1 MESLI
6 INKEFNAII
15 LTNVLRKHWYKPLII
30 AIIGLFIAL
39 LYLRYTKQT
48 FESTSTIQIVE
59 EDRVKDVL
67 GDKGVVQTNTD
78 ISEEIELLRSEVLFQ
93 QMLKKLNMDISL
105 FSEGKLLTK
114 NLYGNLPFSLILY
127 ELKDSSLCGVRIN
140 LSTVKNKNIILSYQH
155 NGMSFKVSG
164 VINKAINTRHFKLV
178 FRTVNPSELY
188 NSIENNN
195 LYFQINNQASLG
207 AEMKSGLKV
216 ELLDPNAKTI
226 QLSYVNNNPII
237 CYNVVRNLLDV
248 YLNFDKSTKQS
259 KTNQTIVFIDQQ
271 LDSLSR
277 LVNNSKD
284 SLSDFQ
290 RNERIPNPERVENQL
305 SENINELTG
314 RLLEI
319 NEEISTLVMV
329 NNKISLDPN
338 RLEIYRL
345 IPEMVGKKSF
355 EGTILRQI
363 EDLNQLLETQEDLLR
378 DVTNENKQNKV
389 INERISNRIV
399 SIKRSL
405 KMIDDRLKNDKL
417 SIQSKINEIEA
428 KYYGL
433 PEKTMEFERLKYMQ
447 ELNNRYLSLFTEKK
461 IEYELSNAGYSTS
474 NRILNAPN
482 LPSSAIS
489 PNILFTY
496 LLLGILGFL
505 VGLLFVMFKYVTY
518 NEITTLQD
526 LQALLPSE
534 TNILGS
540 IPIYRKKMKYSQIV
554 VSETSK
560 SRLAEAIRNIRSNMS
575 FVNKDAKVIAVTS
588 SVSGEGKTFVI
599 LNLAGLMAVSGKKTL
614 ILDLDLRK
622 PKVHHGFN
630 VENTNGMSNF
640 ISGLS
645 TFDEVVQHSTFNNLD
660 FITSGPIPP
669 NPSELIQSDA
679 FKTILSDLKERYD
692 IILID
697 NPPVGIVSDGIH
709 ILAQADIPI
718 YVFKANYS
726 KRIFAERV
734 DELFKVQK
742 LKNLNVIL
750 NGTENNNSIYGY
762 GYQYSYIDSGYYT
775 EDEQSGFFLF
785 NWMNKLKIK
794 WKK

>member
-1 MESLI
+1 MGSLI
-6 INKEFNAII
+6 INKEFNIII
-15 LTNVLRKHWYKPLII
+15 LINVLRKHWYKPLII
-30 AIIGLFIAL
+30 SAFGLITAF

-67 GDKGVVQTNTD
+67 GDKGVVQSNTD
-78 ISEEIELLRSEVLFQ
+78 LSEEIELLRSDVLFQ
-93 QMLKKLNMDISL
+93 QMLRKLNMEISV

-114 NLYGNLPFSLILY
+114 NLYGNLPFSLIMY
-127 ELKDSSLCGVRIN
+127 EIKDSSICGVRIN
-140 LSTVKNKNIILSYQH
+140 LLTVNNKNIILSYQH
-155 NGMSFKVSG
+155 NGKSYKVSG
-164 VINKAINTRHFKLV
+164 IFNQVINSRHFKLV
-178 FRTVNPSELY
+178 FRTANPSEVFK
-188 NSIENNN
+188 SIENNN
-195 LYFQINNQASLG
+195 LYFQINNQAIL
-207 AEMKSGLKV
+207 ATEMKSGLKV
-216 ELLDPNAKTI
+216 EPLDPNAKTI
-226 QLSYVNNNPII
+226 QLSYVHNNPII

-248 YLNFDKSTKQS
+248 YLNFDKSNKQS
-259 KTNQTIVFIDQQ
+259 KTNQTITFIDQQ
-271 LDSLSR
+271 VDSLSR

-290 RNERIPNPERVENQL
+290 RNERIPNPERVESQL
-305 SENINELTG
+305 SENINDLTG

-319 NEEISTLVMV
+319 NEEISTLIMV

-363 EDLNQLLETQEDLLR
+363 EDLNKLLETQEDLLR
-378 DVTNENKQNKV
+378 DVTEENKQNKV
-389 INERISNRIV
+389 INERITNRVV

-405 KMIDDRLKNDKL
+405 KMIDDRLKNDRL

-482 LPSSAIS
+482 IPSSAIS
-489 PNILFTY
+489 PNITLTY
-496 LLLGILGFL
+496 LLLGFL
-505 VGLLFVMFKYVTY
+505 SFFIGLLIPIFRYLTY
-518 NEITTLQD
+518 NEITSIQD
-526 LQALLPSE
+526 LQSLLPSE

-540 IPIYRKKMKYSQIV
+540 LPIYRKKMKHSQIV
-554 VSETSK
+554 VSESSK

-575 FVNKDAKVIAVTS
+575 FINKDAKVIAISS

-599 LNLAGLMAVSGKKTL
+599 LNLAGLIAASGKK
-614 ILDLDLRK
+614 IVVIDLDLRK
-622 PKVHHGFN
+622 PKLHHGFN
-630 VENTNGMSNF
+630 SENTNGMSNF

-645 TFDEVVQHSTFNNLD
+645 TFDEVIQHSTINNLD
-660 FITSGPIPP
+660 FITSGLIPP

-679 FKTILSDLKERYD
+679 FKTILNDLKERYD
-692 IILID
+692 MILID

-726 KRIFAERV
+726 KRVFAERV
-734 DELFKVQK
+734 EELFKVQK

-762 GYQYSYIDSGYYT
+762 VYQYSYNDSGYYT
-775 EDEQSGFFLF
+775 EDERSGFFLF
-785 NWMNKLKIK
+785 NWMNELKMK

>member
-1 MESLI
+1 MGSLI
-6 INKEFNAII
+6 INKEYNIII
-15 LTNVLRKHWYKPLII
+15 LINVLRKHWYKPLIFT
-30 AIIGLFIAL
+30 AFGLMTAF
-39 LYLRYTKQT
+39 LYLRYTEQN
-48 FESTSTIQIVE
+48 FETTSTIQIVE
-59 EDRVKDVL
+59 EDKVKDVL
-67 GDKGVVQTNTD
+67 GDKGVVQSTTD
-78 ISEEIELLRSEVLFQ
+78 LSEEIELLRSDVLFQ
-93 QMLKKLNMDISL
+93 QMLRKLNMEISV

-114 NLYGNLPFSLILY
+114 NLYGELPFSLIMY

-140 LSTVKNKNIILSYQH
+140 LLADNNNKIILSYDH
-155 NGMSFKVSG
+155 NGTSYKVSG
-164 VINKAINTRHFKLV
+164 IFNQVINSRHFKLV
-178 FRTVNPSELY
+178 LRAVNPSDVFKI
-188 NSIENNN
+188 IENNN
-195 LYFQINNQASLG
+195 LYFQINNQAIL
-207 AEMKSGLKV
+207 ATEMKSGLRV
-216 ELLDPNAKTI
+216 EPLDPNAKTI
-226 QLSYVNNNPII
+226 KLSYVHNNPII

-248 YLNFDKSTKQS
+248 YLNFDKSNKQS
-259 KTNQTIVFIDQQ
+259 KTNQTITFIDQQ

-290 RNERIPNPERVENQL
+290 RNERIPNPERVESQL
-305 SENINELTG
+305 SENINDLTG

-319 NEEISTLVMV
+319 NEEISTLIMV
-329 NNKISLDPN
+329 NNKISIDPN

-363 EDLNQLLETQEDLLR
+363 EDLNVLLETQEDLLR
-378 DVTNENKQNKV
+378 DVTAENKQNKV
-389 INERISNRIV
+389 INERITNRVV

-405 KMIDDRLKNDKL
+405 KMIDDRLKNDRL

-482 LPSSAIS
+482 IPSSAIS
-489 PNILFTY
+489 PNITLTY
-496 LLLGILGFL
+496 LLLGFL
-505 VGLLFVMFKYVTY
+505 SFFIGLLIPIFRYLTY
-518 NEITTLQD
+518 NEITSIQD
-526 LQALLPSE
+526 LQSLLPSE

-540 IPIYRKKMKYSQIV
+540 LPIYRKKMKHSQIV
-554 VSETSK
+554 VSESSK

-575 FVNKDAKVIAVTS
+575 FINKDAKVIAISS

-599 LNLAGLMAVSGKKTL
+599 LNLAGLIAASGKK
-614 ILDLDLRK
+614 IVVIDLDLRK
-622 PKVHHGFN
+622 PKLHHGFN
-630 VENTNGMSNF
+630 SENTNGMSNF

-645 TFDEVVQHSTFNNLD
+645 TFNEVIQHSTINNLD
-660 FITSGPIPP
+660 FITSGLIPP

-692 IILID
+692 MILID

-726 KRIFAERV
+726 KRVFAERV
-734 DELFKVQK
+734 EELFKVQK
-742 LKNLNVIL
+742 LKSLNVIL

-762 GYQYSYIDSGYYT
+762 GYQYSYNDSGYYT
-775 EDEQSGFFLF
+775 EDERSGFFLF
-785 NWMNKLKIK
+785 NWMNELKMK

>member
-1 MESLI
+1 MSIRI
-6 INKEFNAII
+6 INKDFNAII
-15 LTNVLRKHWYKPLII
+15 LNNVLRKHWYKPIILAVIGII
-30 AIIGLFIAL
+30 AAFI
-39 LYLRYTKQT
+39 YLRYTKQT
-48 FESTSTIQIVE
+48 YESSSIIQLVE
-59 EDRVKDVL
+59 EDKVKEVL
-67 GDKGVVQTNTD
+67 GDKRIAQASTD
-78 ISEEIELLRSEVLFQ
+78 LSKEVEFLRSDVLFDAV
-93 QMLKKLNMDISL
+93 LKQLNMNISL

-114 NLYGNLPFSLILY
+114 DLYGNAPFSITVYSLY
-127 ELKDSSLCGVRIN
+127 DSSICGKRIDIS
-140 LSTVKNKNIILSYQH
+140 LENKNAILLTYSHQ
-155 NGMSFKVSG
+155 GKIFKVKG
-164 VINKAINTRHFKLV
+164 NLNNIITTNHFKL
-178 FRTVNPSELY
+178 
-188 NSIENNN
+188 SIKSNNTKEVYYIIQNNN
-195 LYFQINNQASLG
+195 LYFRFNNQKILG
-207 AEMKSGLKV
+207 DEMKTGLNISQ
-216 ELLDPNAKTI
+216 LDVNAKTI
-226 QLSYVNNNPII
+226 KISFLNDNAEI
-237 CYNVVRNLLDV
+237 CYNVVENV
-248 YLNFDKSTKQS
+248 INTYINFDKINKQT
-259 KTNQTIVFIDQQ
+259 KTNQTLIFINQQ

-277 LVNNSKD
+277 LLKSSQD
-284 SLSDFQ
+284 SLSNFQ
-290 RNERIPNPERVENQL
+290 RNEKISNIERLETQL
-305 SENINELTG
+305 SNDINELMLS
-314 RLLEI
+314 LLEI
-319 NEEISTLVMV
+319 NQEISILVMI
-329 NNKISLDPN
+329 NNKISIDPN

-355 EGTILRQI
+355 EASLLRQV
-363 EDLNQLLETQEDLLR
+363 EELNQLLETQEDLLR
-378 DVTNENKQNKV
+378 EVTKENKQNKV
-389 INERISNRIV
+389 LNERIKNRILI
-399 SIKRSL
+399 IKQGINI
-405 KMIDDRLKNDKL
+405 IDDRLKNDKEI
-417 SIQSKINEIEA
+417 IQARINELESN
-428 KYYGL
+428 YFEL
-433 PEKTMEFERLKYMQ
+433 PEKKMEFDRLKYIQ
-447 ELNNRYLSLFTEKK
+447 ELNNKYFTLFTEKK

-496 LLLGILGFL
+496 LLLGILSFL

-518 NEITTLQD
+518 NEITSIQD

-540 IPIYRKKMKYSQIV
+540 LPVHRKKMKYSQIV

-560 SRLAEAIRNIRSNMS
+560 SRLAESIRNIRSNIS
-575 FVNKDAKVIAVTS
+575 FINKDAKVIAVSS

-599 LNLAGLMAVSGKKTL
+599 LNLAGLIAASGKKT
-614 ILDLDLRK
+614 IIIDLDLRK
-622 PKVHHGFN
+622 PKIHHGFN

-645 TFDEVVQHSTFNNLD
+645 TFDKVVQHSTFNNLD
-660 FITSGPIPP
+660 FITSGLIPP

-709 ILAQADIPI
+709 ILAQSDIPI

-734 DELFKVQK
+734 DELFEVQK

-750 NGTENNNSIYGY
+750 NGVENNNSIYGY

-775 EDEQSGFFLF
+775 EDERSGFFLF
-785 NWMNKLKIK
+785 NWMNKIKMK